1 VLVGAKYR
9 LEKHTIQKILGF
21 QTDTPLQVKKQAGY
35 ETVGAYGEK
44 NGVRQHC
51 QIHALFILPHP
62 NAASILPPPLHSSHP
77 FTFLRFYSFFMLKFS
92 LFRVVNQSRN
102 SKIANEHFI
111 ITQIAF

>member
-62 NAASILPPPLHSSHP
+62 NAASILTPPPP
-77 FTFLRFYSFFMLKFS
+77 TQFTPVYIPSFLLFFLC
-92 LFRVVNQSRN
+92 
-102 SKIANEHFI
+102 
-111 ITQIAF
+111 